1 MSTTKELKVK
11 ISAETK
17 ALRDMEKEAIAL
29 SKKINELN
37 KAIANGDGDTEQL
50 KNELKQAK
58 QAMADLKV
66 QTSQTKSNLKDY
78 SETTKEAS
86 ENTKKMKEFTTK
98 VGEGLQDVGKKM
110 TAIGVGIT
118 ASIGGIVMKGSEW
131 SAQVEGQKFLYNNLD
146 KAVQKSIDS
155 NAKNAQAIGLT
166 AQQYKNGATD
176 ISTYYK
182 NMGLT
187 AEATADL
194 SGKTMDLVADLGA
207 VKDVPFD
214 EALAD
219 FKSALMGN
227 YEAVD
232 KYGISL
238 SASTLENS
246 EFVKSLGKSWN
257 QLSDNEKMM
266 AAYNEIV
273 RQGSSAKGLAKKEAD
288 SFGMQLKLLKEKI
301 SELVGEIGSALL
313 PTLEPLVQKFS
324 EVVDEIVKWVEENP
338 ELVRNILEVTGVI
351 GGLVAVAGPLIA
363 LIGGITL
370 AVVAFDVAMLPVA
383 GTVALVVGAI
393 VAGIA
398 LLCFNWDWVKDKV
411 KEVGEAFKNF
421 VKTGE
426 ENFNKLKE
434 DVSKVV
440 QDVIKWFTDMKNKVG
455 EAFTNLWQTGK
466 DNFTR
471 LKNDLT
477 NAITSAKDSVVNKA
491 NEIKTGIIEK
501 FNSAKSRVTE
511 IFGNIKQGIED
522 KINGARDAVSR
533 AIDKIKGFMNFEWS
547 LPKLKLPHISISGS
561 FSLSPP
567 SVPKFGISW
576 YSKGAIFKRPTV
588 LGGMGVGDKHN
599 GIGSNAEAILPINQ
613 LPKLLG
619 LDKLQNNSGIAL
631 NIENFNNN
639 TDKDIEY
646 LANELAFYMRRKNI
660 GIGGAY

>member
-324 EVVDEIVKWVEENP
+324 EVVDEIVEWVKENP

-351 GGLVAVAGPLIA
+351 GGLLAVAGPLIA

-619 LDKLQNNSGIAL
+619 LDKLQNNNGVAL

-646 LANELAFYMRRKNI
+646 LANELAFYMRRKSI
-660 GIGGAY
+660 GMGGAY

>member
-324 EVVDEIVKWVEENP
+324 EVVDEIVEWVKENP

-351 GGLVAVAGPLIA
+351 GGLLAVAGPLIA

-588 LGGMGVGDKHN
+588 LGGMGVGDAHN

>member
-1 MSTTKELKVK
+1 MSATKELKVR
-11 ISAETK
+11 ISADTSGFSSEVNK
-17 ALRDMEKEAIAL
+17 M
-29 SKKINELN
+29 SKSMSSMSKTI
-37 KAIANGDGDTEQL
+37 
-50 KNELKQAK
+50 
-58 QAMADLKV
+58 
-66 QTSQTKSNLKDY
+66 KDNY
-78 SETTKEAS
+78 AQI
-86 ENTKKMKEFTTK
+86 
-98 VGEGLQDVGKKM
+98 GEGLKNIGTKM
-110 TAIGVGIT
+110 TVVGAGIV
-118 ASIGGIVMKGSEW
+118 ASIGGIVSKGAEW

-166 AQQYKNGATD
+166 SQQYKNGATE

-187 AEATADL
+187 AEATAEL

-273 RQGSSAKGLAKKEAD
+273 RQGASAQGLAKQEAD
-288 SFGMQLKLLKEKI
+288 SFGMKLKPLKEKI
-301 SELVGEIGSALL
+301 SELVGKIGNVLL
-313 PTLEPLVQKFS
+313 PTLEPLVQKIS
-324 EVVDEIVKWVEENP
+324 EVVDEIIEWVEENP

-351 GGLVAVAGPLIA
+351 GGLLAVAGPLIA

-660 GIGGAY
+660 GMGGAY